1 MKLKFLSIFCS
12 GGYNSN
18 ERKEVECSICFEPL
32 KNETKRHFKCNH
44 LYHEDCIKKWFGTC
58 PCCRSEVVNSEDCKI
73 LLKYSIQYGDT
84 VLIKNKYSPYILKGK
99 FTHIVSYPN
108 KKFLHLIDLE
118 ILFQVSMTSSKYKNN
133 KLILKYFNVL
143 VTGTGL
149 NIEFIKTF

>member
-1 MKLKFLSIFCS
+1 MNLKFLSIFC
-12 GGYNSN
+12 N

-58 PCCRSEVVNSEDCKI
+58 PCCRSEVVNSEDSKI

-84 VLIKNKYSPYILKGK
+84 VLIKSKYSPYILKGK
-99 FTHIVSYPN
+99 FTHIISYPN

-118 ILFQVSMTSSKYKNN
+118 ILNNYKNN
-133 KLILKYFNVL
+133 KLILNYFNVL
-143 VTGTGL
+143 VTGIGS
-149 NIEFIKTF
+149 NIEFIKTV